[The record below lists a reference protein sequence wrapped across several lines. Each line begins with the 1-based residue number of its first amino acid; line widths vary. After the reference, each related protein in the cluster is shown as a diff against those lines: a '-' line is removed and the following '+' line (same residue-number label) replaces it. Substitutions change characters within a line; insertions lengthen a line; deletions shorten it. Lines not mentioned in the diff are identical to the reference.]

1 MQSICEEI
9 ARRRMIYI
17 KQNTTEYDYDVR
29 AITLAF
35 FEREKII
42 DIANQ
47 KGEESDSSLV
57 CFTME
62 LDFGKDKAT
71 GRILEQGKEKARAE
85 LLMEEWEYH
94 LKRKKIDGFLYDLLS
109 QYTKRT
115 LPWGMLTGIRPTKI
129 IYQMIEQKK
138 TDEEMIEYFQSTYRT
153 TRQKARLCTDVAKKE
168 HEILSKISYEEEY
181 SLYIGIPFCPST
193 CLYCSFTSFPIG
205 IYQEKVEAYLLALC
219 KEMDYVA
226 TTYAKKKLTT
236 IYIGG
241 GTPTSLSALELE
253 FLLTK
258 IEEKFDLSYV
268 KEYTVEAGRPD
279 SITKEKLEVL
289 SSHPVTRI
297 SINPQTM
304 NDETLKIIGRN
315 HTTSQTIFAYQMA
328 REVGFDNINMDIITG
343 LPGEGMEELS
353 NTLLQIK
360 KLRPDSLTVHSLAI
374 KRAARLNQNMEQYA
388 SMVKGSTNEM
398 LLFAYQ
404 IAREIGL
411 FPYYMY
417 RQKNILGN
425 LENVGYSVP
434 GKESLYNILMMEEKQ
449 DIIALGAGAS
459 TKYVYPKENRI
470 ERVENVKDID
480 HYIERIE
487 EMIVRKRKKE
497 KNR

>member
-1 MQSICEEI
+1 
-9 ARRRMIYI
+9 MIYI

-29 AITLAF
+29 AIILAF

-47 KGEESDSSLV
+47 KVEELDSSLV

-62 LDFGKDKAT
+62 LNFGKERAI
-71 GRILEQGKEKARAE
+71 GRIFEREEEKASLE
-85 LLMEEWEYH
+85 LRMEDWEYG

-109 QYTKRT
+109 KYTKRT

-129 IYQMIEQKK
+129 IYQMIEQGK
-138 TDEEMIEYFQSTYRT
+138 TDEEMTEYFQSTYRT
-153 TRQKARLCTDVAKKE
+153 TEQKARLCKDVAKKE
-168 HEILSKISYEEEY
+168 YEILSKISYEDEY
-181 SLYIGIPFCPST
+181 SMYIGIPFCPST

-205 IYQEKVEAYLLALC
+205 IYQKKVEAYLLALC

-226 TTYAKKKLTT
+226 ATYANKRLTT
-236 IYIGG
+236 LYIGG
-241 GTPTSLSALELE
+241 GTPTALSAEELE

-258 IEEKFDLSYV
+258 IEEKFNLSHL

-279 SITKEKLEVL
+279 SITREKLEVIY
-289 SSHPVTRI
+289 SHPVTRI

-315 HTTSQTIFAYQMA
+315 HTAKQTTLAYQMA

-343 LPGEGMEELS
+343 LPGEGIEELS
-353 NTLLQIK
+353 RTLSHIK

-374 KRAARLNQNMEQYA
+374 KRAARLNQNMERYA

-398 LLFAYQ
+398 LLLVEDT
-404 IAREIGL
+404 AREMGL

-417 RQKNILGN
+417 RQKNIPGN

-497 KNR
+497 KNS

>member
-1 MQSICEEI
+1 
-9 ARRRMIYI
+9 MIYI
-17 KQNTTEYDYDVR
+17 KQNTMEYDYDVR
-29 AITLAF
+29 AIILAF

-42 DIANQ
+42 DIVNQ
-47 KGEESDSSLV
+47 KVEDIDFSLV

-62 LDFGKDKAT
+62 LDFGK
-71 GRILEQGKEKARAE
+71 EKAVGHIFEQEEEKASLE
-85 LLMEEWEYH
+85 LMMEDWEYSV
-94 LKRKKIDGFLYDLLS
+94 KRKKIDAFLYDLLS
-109 QYTKRT
+109 EYTARK

-129 IYQMIEQKK
+129 IYQMLEEGK
-138 TDEEMIEYFQSTYRT
+138 TDEEIIKYFQSTYRT
-153 TRQKARLCTDVAKKE
+153 TEQKARLCTDVSKKE
-168 HEILSKISYEEEY
+168 YEILNKISYEDEY
-181 SLYIGIPFCPST
+181 SMYIGIPFCPST

-205 IYQEKVEAYLLALC
+205 IYQKKVGAYLLALC

-226 TTYAKKKLTT
+226 TTYANKRLTT
-236 IYIGG
+236 LYIGG
-241 GTPTSLSALELE
+241 GTPTALSAEELE

-258 IEEKFDLSYV
+258 IEEKFDLSYL

-279 SITKEKLEVL
+279 SITRAKLEVL
-289 SSHPVTRI
+289 HAHPVTRI

-315 HTTSQTIFAYQMA
+315 HTVSQTISTYKMA
-328 REVGFDNINMDIITG
+328 REVGFDNINMDMITG
-343 LPGEGMEELS
+343 LPGEGIEELS
-353 NTLLQIK
+353 NTLSHIK
-360 KLRPDSLTVHSLAI
+360 ELRPDSLTVHSLAI
-374 KRAARLNQNMEQYA
+374 KRAARLNQNMERYA

-398 LLFAYQ
+398 LLLVEDT
-404 IAREIGL
+404 AREMGL

-417 RQKNILGN
+417 RQKNIPGN

-459 TKYVYPKENRI
+459 TKYVYPEENRI

-497 KNR
+497 KNS

>member
-1 MQSICEEI
+1 
-9 ARRRMIYI
+9 MIYI

-47 KGEESDSSLV
+47 KVEELDSSLV

-62 LDFGKDKAT
+62 LDFGKERAV
-71 GRILEQGKEKARAE
+71 GRIFEREEEKASLE
-85 LLMEEWEYH
+85 LWMEDWEYS

-109 QYTKRT
+109 KYTKRT

-129 IYQMIEQKK
+129 IYQMLEQQK

-153 TRQKARLCTDVAKKE
+153 TEQKARLCTDVAKKE
-168 HEILSKISYEEEY
+168 YEILSKISYEDEY
-181 SLYIGIPFCPST
+181 SMYIGIPFCPST
-193 CLYCSFTSFPIG
+193 CLYCSFASFPIG
-205 IYQEKVEAYLLALC
+205 IYQNKVEAYLLALC
-219 KEMDYVA
+219 QEMDYVA
-226 TTYAKKKLTT
+226 ATYANKRLTT
-236 IYIGG
+236 VYIGG
-241 GTPTSLSALELE
+241 GTPTALSAGELE

-258 IEEKFDLSYV
+258 IEEKFDLSHL

-279 SITKEKLEVL
+279 SITREKLEVL
-289 SSHPVTRI
+289 YSHPVTRI

-315 HTTSQTIFAYQMA
+315 HTASQTISAYQMA

-343 LPGEGMEELS
+343 LPGEGIKELS
-353 NTLLQIK
+353 NTLSHIK

-374 KRAARLNQNMEQYA
+374 KRAARLNQNMERYA

-398 LLFAYQ
+398 LLLVEDT
-404 IAREIGL
+404 AREMGL

-417 RQKNILGN
+417 RQKNIPGN

-459 TKYVYPKENRI
+459 TKYVYPEENRI

-497 KNR
+497 KNS

>member
-1 MQSICEEI
+1 
-9 ARRRMIYI
+9 MIYI
-17 KQNTTEYDYDVR
+17 KQNTMEYDYDVR
-29 AITLAF
+29 AIILAF

-42 DIANQ
+42 DIVNQ
-47 KGEESDSSLV
+47 KVEDVDSSLV

-62 LDFGKDKAT
+62 LNF
-71 GRILEQGKEKARAE
+71 GKEKAVGHIFEQEEEKASLE
-85 LLMEEWEYH
+85 LIMKDWEYSV
-94 LKRKKIDGFLYDLLS
+94 KRKKIDAFLYDLLS
-109 QYTKRT
+109 KYTGRK

-129 IYQMIEQKK
+129 IYQMLEEKK
-138 TDEEMIEYFQSTYRT
+138 TDEEMIQYFQSTYRT
-153 TRQKARLCTDVAKKE
+153 TKQKARLCTDVAKKE
-168 HEILSKISYEEEY
+168 YEILSKISYEDEY
-181 SLYIGIPFCPST
+181 SMYIGIPFCPST

-205 IYQEKVEAYLLALC
+205 IYQKKVESYLLALC

-226 TTYAKKKLTT
+226 TTYANKRLTT
-236 IYIGG
+236 LYIGG
-241 GTPTSLSALELE
+241 GTPTALSAEELE
-253 FLLTK
+253 FLLAK
-258 IEEKFDLSYV
+258 IEEKFDLSYL

-279 SITKEKLEVL
+279 SITRAKLDVL
-289 SSHPVTRI
+289 YAHPVTRI

-315 HTTSQTIFAYQMA
+315 HTVSQTISTYKMA

-343 LPGEGMEELS
+343 LPGEGIEELS
-353 NTLLQIK
+353 HTLSHIK
-360 KLRPDSLTVHSLAI
+360 ELRPDSLTVHSLAI
-374 KRAARLNQNMEQYA
+374 KRAARLNQNMERYA

-398 LLFAYQ
+398 LLLVEET
-404 IAREIGL
+404 AREMGL

-417 RQKNILGN
+417 RQKNIPGN

-459 TKYVYPKENRI
+459 TKYVYPEENRI

-487 EMIVRKRKKE
+487 EMILRKRKKE
-497 KNR
+497 KNS

>member
-1 MQSICEEI
+1 
-9 ARRRMIYI
+9 MIYI

-29 AITLAF
+29 AIILAF

-42 DIANQ
+42 DIVNQ
-47 KGEESDSSLV
+47 KVEDVDSSLV

-62 LDFGKDKAT
+62 LDFGKERAV
-71 GRILEQGKEKARAE
+71 GRIFEQEEEKANLE
-85 LLMEEWEYH
+85 LMMEDWEYS

-109 QYTKRT
+109 KYTNRK

-129 IYQMIEQKK
+129 IYQMLEEKK
-138 TDEEMIEYFQSTYRT
+138 TDEEMIKYFQSTYRT
-153 TRQKARLCTDVAKKE
+153 TEQKARLCTDVAKKE
-168 HEILSKISYEEEY
+168 YEILSKISYEDEY
-181 SLYIGIPFCPST
+181 SMYIGIPFCPST

-205 IYQEKVEAYLLALC
+205 IYKKKVEAYLLALC
-219 KEMDYVA
+219 REMDYVA
-226 TTYAKKKLTT
+226 ATYANKRLTT
-236 IYIGG
+236 LYIGG
-241 GTPTSLSALELE
+241 GTPTALSAEELE

-258 IEEKFDLSYV
+258 IEEKFDLSHL

-279 SITKEKLEVL
+279 SITREKLEVL
-289 SSHPVTRI
+289 YTHPVTRI

-304 NDETLKIIGRN
+304 NDKTLKVIGRN
-315 HTTSQTIFAYQMA
+315 HTVDQTIATYKMA

-343 LPGEGMEELS
+343 LPGEGIEELS
-353 NTLLQIK
+353 HTLSHIK
-360 KLRPDSLTVHSLAI
+360 ELRPDSLTVHSLAI
-374 KRAARLNQNMEQYA
+374 KRAARLNQDMERYA
-388 SMVKGSTNEM
+388 GMVKGSTNEM
-398 LLFAYQ
+398 LLLVEDTAK
-404 IAREIGL
+404 EMGL

-417 RQKNILGN
+417 RQKNIPGN
-425 LENVGYSVP
+425 LENVGYCTP

-487 EMIVRKRKKE
+487 EMIIRKRKKE
-497 KNR
+497 KNS

>member
-1 MQSICEEI
+1 
-9 ARRRMIYI
+9 MIYI

-29 AITLAF
+29 AIILAF
-35 FEREKII
+35 FEREKIV

-47 KGEESDSSLV
+47 KVEESDSSLV

-62 LDFGKDKAT
+62 LDFGKERAI
-71 GRILEQGKEKARAE
+71 GRIFEQEEEKASLE
-85 LLMEEWEYH
+85 LRMEDWEYS

-109 QYTKRT
+109 QYTNRT

-129 IYQMIEQKK
+129 LYQMIEQGK

-153 TRQKARLCTDVAKKE
+153 TKQKARLCRDVAKKE
-168 HEILSKISYEEEY
+168 YEILSKISYEDEY
-181 SLYIGIPFCPST
+181 SMYIGIPFCPST

-205 IYQEKVEAYLLALC
+205 IYQKKVEAYLLALC

-226 TTYAKKKLTT
+226 TTYANKRLTT
-236 IYIGG
+236 VYIGG
-241 GTPTSLSALELE
+241 GTPTALSAEELE

-258 IEEKFDLSYV
+258 IEEKFDLSHL

-279 SITKEKLEVL
+279 SITREKLKVL
-289 SSHPVTRI
+289 YSHPVTRI

-315 HTTSQTIFAYQMA
+315 HTTKQTISAYEMA
-328 REVGFDNINMDIITG
+328 REIGFDNINMDIITG
-343 LPGEGMEELS
+343 LPGEGIEELTH
-353 NTLLQIK
+353 TLSHIK
-360 KLRPDSLTVHSLAI
+360 RLRPDSLTVHSLAI
-374 KRAARLNQNMEQYA
+374 KRAARLNQNMERYA

-398 LLFAYQ
+398 LLLVEDT
-404 IAREIGL
+404 AREMGL

-417 RQKNILGN
+417 RQKNIPGN
-425 LENVGYSVP
+425 LENVGYSIP

-459 TKYVYPKENRI
+459 TKYVYPRENRI
-470 ERVENVKDID
+470 ERVENVKDIE

-497 KNR
+497 KNN